1 MRKTLIT
8 LCLFVFVNNLLIA
21 QFTQIGSEING
32 AENNWE
38 AGASLSFNNTGDVLA
53 IGYLY
58 TNPFFNNRGMGRVF
72 EFLNGEWIQ
81 KGSDIGNQIADN
93 KGYHVNINGTGTILA
108 MSPGVNSGGGA
119 GTLVSIYEF
128 VNNDWQLMG
137 NPIDIAD
144 GIAKLN
150 DLGNTVIISNSWN
163 NELSVYEFLN
173 NDWQLKGDPLISSGP
188 FCGLS
193 ADINDIGDIIA
204 AVEFD
209 GSGGVSYSNIN
220 IYNYENNQW
229 NQIGDI
235 SFETYYILK
244 LNFDLNKQGDAFVAS
259 ALKEDVND
267 VLYLETK
274 VYNYINQVWTQVG
287 NNIINSPT
295 EDPFYIDS
303 QATISAD
310 GNIIAIGN
318 TIENGSVMLYKL
330 INNHWVQFDDGV
342 IGDGGE
348 FGRAVSFN
356 DDASLLSV
364 GAPTYSEVGNY
375 FGQVKT
381 FEIDYALLNME
392 DNSIANT
399 IFIYPNPAHDY
410 ITLNSQNDISINTIK
425 IYDALGRLVLMK
437 NNPQN
442 LINIST
448 LTNGLLIVKIETD
461 KGIKVEK
468 VIKQ

>member
-1 MRKTLIT
+1 M
-8 LCLFVFVNNLLIA
+8 
-21 QFTQIGSEING
+21 
-32 AENNWE
+32 
-38 AGASLSFNNTGDVLA
+38 
-53 IGYLY
+53 
-58 TNPFFNNRGMGRVF
+58 
-72 EFLNGEWIQ
+72 
-81 KGSDIGNQIADN
+81 
-93 KGYHVNINGTGTILA
+93 H
-108 MSPGVNSGGGA
+108 
-119 GTLVSIYEF
+119 
-128 VNNDWQLMG
+128 
-137 NPIDIAD
+137 
-144 GIAKLN
+144 
-150 DLGNTVIISNSWN
+150 
-163 NELSVYEFLN
+163 NELRVYEFLN

-188 FCGLS
+188 YLGQS
-193 ADINDIGDIIA
+193 IDINDIGDIIA
-204 AVEFD
+204 TVDFD
-209 GSGGVSYSNIN
+209 PVSHANIN

-235 SFETYYILK
+235 SFEPYYILRV
-244 LNFDLNKQGDAFVAS
+244 NFDLNKQGDAFVAS

-274 VYNYINQVWTQVG
+274 VYNYTNQVWTQVG
-287 NNIINSPT
+287 NDIINNPT
-295 EDPFYIDS
+295 EDPVYIDS
-303 QATISAD
+303 QAAISAD

-318 TIENGSVMLYKL
+318 TIESGSVMIYKL
-330 INNHWVQFDDGV
+330 INNQWVQFDDGV

-348 FGRAVSFN
+348 FGRALSFN
-356 DDASLLSV
+356 DDASLLSI

-381 FEIDYALLNME
+381 FEIDYELLNIE

-399 IFIYPNPAHDY
+399 IFTYPNPAHDY

>member
-32 AENNWE
+32 AENNFQ

-53 IGYLY
+53 IGYLR
-58 TNPFFNNRGMGRVF
+58 TTPFGYNRGMGRVF
-72 EFLNGEWIQ
+72 EFQNGEWIQ
-81 KGSDIGNQIADN
+81 KGSDIGNQYLDN
-93 KGYHVNINGTGTILA
+93 KGFHVNINGTGTILA
-108 MSPGVNSGGGA
+108 MSPGVNA
-119 GTLVSIYEF
+119 GFEDPFVSIYEF

-137 NPIDIAD
+137 NLIEIYN

-150 DLGNTVIISNSWN
+150 DLGNTVIILNSMH
-163 NELSVYEFLN
+163 NELRVYEFLN

-188 FCGLS
+188 YLGQS
-193 ADINDIGDIIA
+193 IDINDIGDIIA
-204 AVEFD
+204 TVDFD
-209 GSGGVSYSNIN
+209 PVSHANIN

-235 SFETYYILK
+235 SFEPYYILRV
-244 LNFDLNKQGDAFVAS
+244 NFDLNKQGDAFVAS

-274 VYNYINQVWTQVG
+274 VYNYTNQVWTQVG
-287 NNIINSPT
+287 NDIINNPT
-295 EDPFYIDS
+295 EDPVYIDS
-303 QATISAD
+303 QAAISAD

-318 TIENGSVMLYKL
+318 TIESGSVMIYKL
-330 INNHWVQFDDGV
+330 INNQWVQFDDGV
-342 IGDGGE
+342 TGDGGE
-348 FGRAVSFN
+348 FGRALSFN
-356 DDASLLSV
+356 DDASLLSI

-381 FEIDYALLNME
+381 FEIDYELLNIE

-399 IFIYPNPAHDY
+399 IFTYPNPAHDY

>member
-1 MRKTLIT
+1 MRKILIT
-8 LCLFVFVNNLLIA
+8 LCLSVFVNNLLIA
-21 QFTQIGSEING
+21 QFTQIGSEINC
-32 AENNWE
+32 AENNWQ

-58 TNPFFNNRGMGRVF
+58 TTPFFNNRGMGRVF
-72 EFLNGEWIQ
+72 EFQNGEWIQ

-137 NPIDIAD
+137 NPIAISD

-173 NDWQLKGDPLISSGP
+173 NDWQLKGDTLITSGP
-188 FCGLS
+188 YWGQS
-193 ADINDIGDIIA
+193 IDINDIGDIIA
-204 AVEFD
+204 HVDFD
-209 GSGGVSYSNIN
+209 PVSRTNIN

-235 SFETYYILK
+235 SFEPYYILRV
-244 LNFDLNKQGDAFVAS
+244 NFDLNKQGDAFVVS

-287 NNIINSPT
+287 NDIINTPI
-295 EDPFYIDS
+295 EDSFYINS

-330 INNHWVQFDDGV
+330 INNQWVQFDDGV

-348 FGRAVSFN
+348 FGRALSFN
-356 DDASLLSV
+356 DDASLLSI

-381 FEIDYALLNME
+381 FEIDYELLNIE
-392 DNSIANT
+392 DNSSASNILL
-399 IFIYPNPAHDY
+399 YPNPAHDY

-425 IYDALGRLVLMK
+425 FYDALGRLVLLRS
-437 NNPQN
+437 NPQN
-442 LINIST
+442 LINISM

>member
-1 MRKTLIT
+1 MRKTLFT
-8 LCLFVFVNNLLIA
+8 LCLFVFINNLLIA
-21 QFTQIGSEING
+21 QFTQIGSDIIG
-32 AENNWE
+32 AEHNLG

-53 IGYLY
+53 IGYLFP
-58 TNPFFNNRGMGRVF
+58 TPLFQDRGMGRVF
-72 EFLNGEWIQ
+72 EFQNGEWIQ
-81 KGSDIGNQIADN
+81 KGSDIGNQLIDS
-93 KGYHVNINGTGTILA
+93 KGFHVNINGAGTILA
-108 MSPGVNSGGGA
+108 MSTGSQSGVGSI
-119 GTLVSIYEF
+119 VSIYEF

-137 NPIDIAD
+137 NPIEAYSSV
-144 GIAKLN
+144 AKLN
-150 DLGNTVIISNSWN
+150 DLGNTVIISD
-163 NELSVYEFLN
+163 LDTHSVEIYEFIN
-173 NDWQLKGDPLISSGP
+173 NDWQLKGDIL
-188 FCGLS
+188 LNS
-193 ADINDIGDIIA
+193 APYWAFSVDINDIGDIIA
-204 AVEFD
+204 AVDFHGE
-209 GSGGVSYSNIN
+209 GGVYYTYVN
-220 IYNYENNQW
+220 IYKYENNQW

-235 SFETYYILK
+235 SFDSYYIFNV
-244 LNFDLNKQGDAFVAS
+244 NFDLNKQGDALVAS

-287 NNIINSPT
+287 NDIINNPT
-295 EDPFYIDS
+295 EGISTINS
-303 QATISAD
+303 QAAISAD
-310 GNIIAIGN
+310 GNIIAVGN
-318 TIENGSVMLYKL
+318 SIDNGSVMIYKL
-330 INNHWVQFDDGV
+330 INNQWVQLDDGV
-342 IGDGGE
+342 IGDGGH
-348 FGRAVSFN
+348 FGRALSFN
-356 DDASLLSV
+356 DDASLISI
-364 GAPTYSEVGNY
+364 GAPAYSEAGNY

-381 FEIDYALLNME
+381 FEIDYGLLNKE